1 MSVESQRVA
10 NRNAEVF
17 DSAHVAAWYLDQGLD
32 AAERRLLSDWDADF
46 RGRRVLDLG
55 VGTGRTTAMLWPCAR
70 DYLGV
75 DLSETMLSRA
85 RTNFPGARL
94 RRMDIRAVG
103 DLPAASRD
111 YVLASYAV
119 LDVFDHDERSAVLAA
134 IARVLAPG
142 GLLVFS
148 FHNLLWREAGAPPRP
163 HYSANPVRL
172 ARDFRQ
178 YLIGRRNYRAR
189 SELERRG
196 EEHAMLRDMAH
207 QWRGVFYYVA
217 PQAQIAQLDAL
228 GYETT
233 TMIGADGR
241 DMRRDEPG
249 LDDPMPYLRC
259 RKR

>member
-1 MSVESQRVA
+1 MSVESQTVADSNAEIFESARVA
-10 NRNAEVF
+10 
-17 DSAHVAAWYLDQGLD
+17 SWYLDQGLD
-32 AAERRLLSDWDADF
+32 AAEHRLLCDWEADY
-46 RGRRVLDLG
+46 RGRRALDLG

-75 DLSETMLSRA
+75 DLSEAMLERA
-85 RTNFPGARL
+85 RTNFPGATL

-111 YVLASYAV
+111 YVLAAYAV
-119 LDVFDHDERSAVLAA
+119 LDLFDHQQRSAVLAA
-134 IARVLAPG
+134 IGRVLAPG

-163 HYSANPVRL
+163 HYSANPLRL

-178 YLIGRRNYRAR
+178 FLIGRSNYRAR
-189 SELERRG
+189 AYLERRG
-196 EEHAMLRDMAH
+196 DEHAMLRDMAH
-207 QWRGVFYYVA
+207 QWRGVFHYIT

-228 GYETT
+228 GFETT

-241 DMRRDEPG
+241 DMRRDDPG